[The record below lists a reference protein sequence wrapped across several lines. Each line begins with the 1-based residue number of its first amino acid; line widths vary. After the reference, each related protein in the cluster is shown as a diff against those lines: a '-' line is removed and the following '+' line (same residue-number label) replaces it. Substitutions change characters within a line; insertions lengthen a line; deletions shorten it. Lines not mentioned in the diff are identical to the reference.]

1 MAVLRV
7 MQLPRRAVIF
17 VAILLATL
25 AFDQGS
31 KAWAKTLPV
40 DPAGCPTADLAAH
53 RCRGVPQSV
62 IDGFWDWELALNDG
76 AAFSNLRGSQV
87 LLSLIAIGALVMLTV
102 MARRTKP
109 EQRIQRIAYAMIAG
123 GALGNLIDRVRDG
136 AVTDFVRWK
145 AGSHEWPIFNVAD
158 VALVIGVALLVL
170 ESIAARRRPGT
181 LLA

>member
-1 MAVLRV
+1 

-31 KAWAKTLPV
+31 KAWAKTLPTS
-40 DPAGCPTADLAAH
+40 PAGCATAELAAH
-53 RCRGVPQSV
+53 RCHGVPQPV
-62 IDGFWDWELALNDG
+62 IEGLWDWELALNDG

-87 LLSLIAIGALVMLTV
+87 LLSLIAVGALVMLVV
-102 MARRTKP
+102 MARRTRP
-109 EQRIQRIAYAMIAG
+109 EQRLQRVAYAMIAG
-123 GALGNLIDRVRDG
+123 GALGNLIDRLRDG

-145 AGSHEWPIFNVAD
+145 VGEHAWPIFNVAD
-158 VALVIGVALLVL
+158 VALVIGVALLLL

-181 LLA
+181 LAA

>member
-1 MAVLRV
+1 

-40 DPAGCPTADLAAH
+40 DPVGCTTADLAAH

-62 IDGFWDWELALNDG
+62 IDGFWDWQLALNDG

-109 EQRIQRIAYAMIAG
+109 EQRLQRIAYAMIAG
-123 GALGNLIDRVRDG
+123 GALGNLVDRVRDG

-145 AGSHEWPIFNVAD
+145 VGGHEWPIFNIAD
-158 VALVIGVALLVL
+158 VALVIGVSLLVL

-181 LLA
+181 LTA

>member
-1 MAVLRV
+1 

-17 VAILLATL
+17 VAIVLATF

-40 DPAGCPTADLAAH
+40 QPAGCATAELASH
-53 RCRGVPQSV
+53 RCHGVKQPV
-62 IDGFWDWELALNDG
+62 IGGFWDWELALNDG
-76 AAFSNLRGSQV
+76 AAFSNFRGKQV
-87 LLSLIAIGALVMLTV
+87 LLSLIAVAAVIALAV
-102 MARRTKP
+102 MARRTRP
-109 EQRIQRIAYAMIAG
+109 EQRLQRAAYAMIVG
-123 GALGNLIDRVRDG
+123 GALGNLVDRVRDG

-145 AGSHEWPIFNVAD
+145 LGSHEWPIFNVAD

-181 LLA
+181 LAA